1 MVKPN
6 DAIRTQLASTSGERR
21 ASLVRN
27 LVAQAVREQA
37 SSKLVALSEALEE
50 LSDWENLVRTVVGAL
65 QLELSDAERAEWTT
79 RLAWYRFISD
89 DPDLAWDT
97 LAQGRRNI
105 ESNGAPNVR
114 SRAYLVSGY
123 VMDVRGLHAA
133 AHAWYAKALTI
144 ADTYGR
150 PHVLLEIA
158 TSQSKQGHLVQALA
172 TFDDAKSLLAPDD
185 AKHERLRVHILSRS
199 AVVLELLGDVDEAI
213 RRQTLAFEVAKSA
226 GSPGLE
232 FECLRRRAR
241 SLIAKG
247 QFVDAQRD
255 LDQAGALAAEH
266 RRGLLHLTHDLA
278 RLERAKGNWQV
289 AASRYTECLQMLPDS
304 TSVIRAYSDLW
315 SEILDGLDACFA
327 RTHDCSL
334 ALVHQAQ
341 TDSNAVRNQSDI
353 YSGQAVR
360 LEELRTRAVQSTEAL
375 RRILVNADKTS
386 FVSAGYRFD
395 IAVGE
400 AHRIS
405 TPDATIPLDAGVA
418 QVIRFLWNRPQR
430 RATAREIHAHLRKT
444 GGAIEESALRK
455 RISRWREVLGIRND
469 QVLVGQGG
477 GRDGGYRLV
486 IDS

>member
-1 MVKPN
+1 MAESN
-6 DAIRTQLASTSGERR
+6 DAMHTQLTSTSGKRR
-21 ASLVRN
+21 ASLVRD
-27 LVAQAVREQA
+27 LLAQAVREQA
-37 SSKLVALSEALEE
+37 SSKLVTLSEALEE
-50 LSDWENLVRTVVGAL
+50 LSDWENLVRTAVGAL
-65 QLELSDAERAEWTT
+65 QLELRDAERAEWTT
-79 RLAWYRFISD
+79 RLAWYRFVSD
-89 DPDLAWDT
+89 DPELAWDT
-97 LAQGRRNI
+97 LAQGRQNI

-114 SRAYLVSGY
+114 IRAYLVSGY

-133 AHAWYAKALTI
+133 AHAWYAKALAI

-158 TSQSKQGHLVQALA
+158 TSQSKQGQLVQALA
-172 TFDDAKSLLAPDD
+172 TFDDAKSLLAPEDT
-185 AKHERLRVHILSRS
+185 KHERLRAHILSRS
-199 AVVLELLGDVDEAI
+199 AVVLELLGDVEEAN
-213 RRQTLAFEVAKSA
+213 RRQTLALEVAKSA
-226 GSPGLE
+226 GSRGLE
-232 FECLRRRAR
+232 FECLRRRAG

-247 QFVDAQRD
+247 QFADAQRD
-255 LDQAGALAAEH
+255 LDQAGALAPEH

-289 AASRYTECLQMLPDS
+289 ASSRYMACLQMLPDS
-304 TSVIRAYSDLW
+304 TSVIRTYSDLW
-315 SEILDGLDACFA
+315 SEILDGLDACIA
-327 RTHDCSL
+327 RTHDCNL

-341 TDSNAVRNQSDI
+341 TDNNAVRNQSDI
-353 YSGQAVR
+353 YSGRAVR
-360 LEELRTRAVQSTEAL
+360 LEEFRTRAAQSAEDL
-375 RRILVNADKTS
+375 RRVLVNADKAS

-400 AHRIS
+400 ARRVS
-405 TPDATIPLDAGVA
+405 TPDATILLDAGVA
-418 QVIRFLWNRPQR
+418 QVIRFLWNRPER
-430 RATAREIHAHLRKT
+430 KATALEIHAHLRKA